1 MKTSKPGSFFGLIST
16 RTSSVVHSFFF
27 FFFLLFFFFFVCC
40 CCCCR
45 CCCCC
50 CRCCCW
56 FVVVLCFVLLLL
68 LLLICCCFVFC
79 FCCCCCCLPLGLFT
93 YYVTIISS
101 EQLFQLLPQVIKGS
115 PFTVWN
121 SHNMV
126 SLLPVVLRLLS
137 LPSRFIQLHFSRSFS
152 YI

>member
-1 MKTSKPGSFFGLIST
+1 MKTSKPGSFFGLTST
-16 RTSSVVHSFFF
+16 RTNSVVHSFFF
-27 FFFLLFFFFFVCC
+27 SFLFFFFFFFWGGGVVVVFV
-40 CCCCR
+40 
-45 CCCCC
+45 
-50 CRCCCW
+50 
-56 FVVVLCFVLLLL
+56 FVVVDDLLLFCVLFLLL

-79 FCCCCCCLPLGLFT
+79 FCCCCCLPLGLFT

-152 YI
+152 YIK